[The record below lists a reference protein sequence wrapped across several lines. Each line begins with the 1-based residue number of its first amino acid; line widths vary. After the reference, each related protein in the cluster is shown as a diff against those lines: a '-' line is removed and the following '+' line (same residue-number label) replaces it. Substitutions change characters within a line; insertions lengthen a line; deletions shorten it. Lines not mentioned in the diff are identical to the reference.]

1 MRRVKIYMTA
11 TALLVLTAS
20 AAAQEKIS
28 REDYINTYAELAMK
42 EMIRTGVPASI
53 TLAQGCLESDN
64 GNSRLATNGK
74 NHFGIKCHDWTGRR
88 IHHDDDE
95 RNECFRRYRTVQESY
110 IDHSDFLVTKS
121 RYAELFL
128 LKQDDYKGWARGLK
142 KAGYATSRQYAD
154 LLITIIEENALHEY
168 DNMVLTGQFGPGV
181 STGPQLPGETRNIL
195 TNNRIEYIITQHGD
209 SPSSLREELDLYPHE
224 IYRYNNLDRGATL
237 DSGMIIYLQ
246 PKRCRAEKGNEIHVV
261 QENQTMW
268 DISQI
273 YGVRINRLYRI
284 NDMEYGSQPEKGTE
298 IWLRRRKPADAG
310 LRSPEPAP
318 ETEEEAPEM
327 EFEFDG

>member
-1 MRRVKIYMTA
+1 M
-11 TALLVLTAS
+11 LVFTFTAS
-20 AAAQEKIS
+20 AQEKIT
-28 REDYINTYAELAMK
+28 REEYINTYSALAMK
-42 EMIRTGVPASI
+42 EMVRTGVPASI

-64 GNSRLATNGK
+64 GNSRLATSGK

-154 LLITIIEENALHEY
+154 LLITIIEENELHQF
-168 DNMVLTGQFGPGV
+168 DRMVLTGQFGPGV
-181 STGPQLPGETRNIL
+181 PTGPSVPGEPRSIL
-195 TNNRIEYIITQHGD
+195 TNNRIEYIIAQKGD
-209 SPSSLREELDLYPHE
+209 TPSALREELDLYPRE
-224 IYRYNNLDRGATL
+224 IYRYNNLDHGTTL

-246 PKRCRAEKGNEIHVV
+246 PKRCRAQKGNETHVV

-268 DISQI
+268 EISQI
-273 YGVRINRLYRI
+273 YGVRLNRLYRI
-284 NDMEYGSQPEKGTE
+284 NYMEYGTQPEEGTE
-298 IWLRRRKPADAG
+298 IWLRRRRPADAV

-318 ETEEEAPEM
+318 GTEEEPPEM

>member
-1 MRRVKIYMTA
+1 MTVIIRRSIVS
-11 TALLVLTAS
+11 ALLILVLVAVK
-20 AAAQEKIS
+20 AQEKLT
-28 REDYINTYAELAMK
+28 REAYIEMYAELAMK
-42 EMIRTGVPASI
+42 EMIRTGIPASI

-64 GNSRLATNGK
+64 GNSRLAVNGK

-95 RNECFRRYRTVQESY
+95 RNECFRKYRTVQESY

-128 LKQDDYKGWARGLK
+128 LRQDDYKAWARGLK

-154 LLITIIEENALHEY
+154 LLITIIEENDLHQY
-168 DNMVLTGQFGPGV
+168 DQMVLTGQFGPGV
-181 STGPQLPGETRNIL
+181 PAGPHIPGDSREIM
-195 TNNRIEYIITQHGD
+195 TNNRIEYVLARKGD
-209 SPSSLREELDLYPHE
+209 TPSALREELDLYPGE
-224 IYRYNNLDRGATL
+224 IYRYNNIDRGTTL

-246 PKRCRAEKGNEIHVV
+246 PKRCRAAKGNETHTV

-273 YGVRINRLYRI
+273 YGVRLRRLYRI
-284 NDMEYGSQPEKGTE
+284 NDLEYGSQPAPGTE
-298 IWLRRRKPADAG
+298 VWLRKRRPAG
-310 LRSPEPAP
+310 PPVEKEPLP
-318 ETEEEAPEM
+318 STEEDAPEM